1 MQCDLALT
9 PSEIP
14 GGLRDTVV
22 VVIDVLRAT
31 TTIVY
36 ALANGARSVIP
47 CEEPQDALKIRE
59 QLGAE
64 HVVLGGER
72 DSIRIPGF
80 DLDNSPLS
88 YTRQS
93 VQGKTVV
100 FTTTNGTRALRRAMQ
115 ASAQAILCGAFVNLD
130 AIVDRLLEMR
140 ASSVLLACAGSEGSI
155 ALEDVLLAGAI
166 AKRLAASDPDIQLS
180 DATRIAKLAY
190 ADASSELPSNLASAH
205 HAQTLIHAGFADD
218 VRLAAQ
224 IGVQSAVPI
233 VRDGEIVASAD
244 PFINKADVPPR

>member
-1 MQCDLALT
+1 MNATAVRCDVALT
-9 PSEIP
+9 PAEIP
-14 GGLRDTVV
+14 GDLRNTTV

-59 QLGAE
+59 QVGRE

-72 DSIRIPGF
+72 DSIRIPDF

-88 YTRQS
+88 YTRER
-93 VQGKTVV
+93 VQDKTVV

-130 AIVDRLLEMR
+130 ALVGRLLETN
-140 ASSVLLACAGSEGSI
+140 ASNALLACAGSEGAI
-155 ALEDVLLAGAI
+155 ALEDMLLAGAI
-166 AKRLAASDPDIQLS
+166 LKSLAASDPDMQLS
-180 DATRIAKLAY
+180 DAARIAMLAY
-190 ADASSELPSNLASAH
+190 SGAASDLPSNVASAH

-224 IGVQSAVPI
+224 IGIQSVVPI
-233 VRDGEIVASAD
+233 VRGEEIVAIGT
-244 PFINKADVPPR
+244 PIGK